1 MTQAPDIGELVR
13 QGVAVIVATC
23 DATHRPAV
31 TKGWGPV
38 LSADGA
44 RLTLCIDAPAGS
56 DTRTN
61 LAAGSP
67 VAVTLSRPTSYVSVQ
82 LKGPLRTVT
91 EPDGDARRIA
101 AEHIAAFV
109 AETSALG
116 VPEDVIHATVGDELV
131 LVAFDVVERYDQTP
145 GPGAGRPL

>member
-1 MTQAPDIGELVR
+1 MTRAPDIDELVR

-23 DATHRPAV
+23 DARHRPAV

-44 RLTLCIDAPAGS
+44 LLTLCIDAPDGS

-82 LKGPLRTVT
+82 LKGPLRTLAD
-91 EPDGDARRIA
+91 PDDHALRIA
-101 AEHIAAFV
+101 AEHVGAFV
-109 AETSALG
+109 AETSTLG
-116 VPEDVIHATVGDELV
+116 VPEALTRATVGDELV

-145 GPGAGRPL
+145 GPGAGRSL

>member
-1 MTQAPDIGELVR
+1 MTQAPDIDELVR

-23 DATHRPAV
+23 DAAHRPAV

-44 RLTLCIDAPAGS
+44 LLTLCVDAPDGS

-61 LAAGSP
+61 LAGGSP
-67 VAVTLSRPTSYVSVQ
+67 VAVTLSRPTSYLSVQ
-82 LKGPLRTVT
+82 LKGPPSTVQ
-91 EPDGDARRIA
+91 EPDEDALRIA

-116 VPEDVIHATVGDELV
+116 VPEEVIRATVGEELV
-131 LVAFDVVERYDQTP
+131 LVAVVVVERYDQTP
-145 GPGAGRPL
+145 GPGAGRSL

>member
-1 MTQAPDIGELVR
+1 M
-13 QGVAVIVATC
+13 
-23 DATHRPAV
+23 
-31 TKGWGPV
+31 
-38 LSADGA
+38 
-44 RLTLCIDAPAGS
+44 
-56 DTRTN
+56 
-61 LAAGSP
+61 
-67 VAVTLSRPTSYVSVQ
+67 Q
-82 LKGPLRTVT
+82 LKGPLRTVM

-145 GPGAGRPL
+145 GPGAGRSL

>member
-1 MTQAPDIGELVR
+1 MTPAPDLDELVR

-44 RLTLCIDAPAGS
+44 QLTLCIDAPDGS
-56 DTRTN
+56 DTRAN

-67 VAVTLSRPTSYVSVQ
+67 VAVTLSRPTSYLSVQ
-82 LKGPLRTVT
+82 LKGPLSTVA
-91 EPDGDARRIA
+91 EPDDDARRIA
-101 AEHIAAFV
+101 AEHVAAFV

-116 VPEDVIHATVGDELV
+116 VPEAVIRATVGDELV

-145 GPGAGRPL
+145 GPGAGRSL

>member
-1 MTQAPDIGELVR
+1 
-13 QGVAVIVATC
+13 
-23 DATHRPAV
+23 
-31 TKGWGPV
+31 
-38 LSADGA
+38 
-44 RLTLCIDAPAGS
+44 
-56 DTRTN
+56 
-61 LAAGSP
+61 
-67 VAVTLSRPTSYVSVQ
+67 
-82 LKGPLRTVT
+82 VT